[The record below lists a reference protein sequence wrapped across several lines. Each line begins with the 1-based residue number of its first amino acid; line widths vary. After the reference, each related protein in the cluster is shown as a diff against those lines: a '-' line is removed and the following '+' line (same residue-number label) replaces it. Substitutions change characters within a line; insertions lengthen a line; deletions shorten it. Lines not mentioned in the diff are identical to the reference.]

1 MRKILIAVFATILFL
16 GVTPNTQAQGFEKG
30 KVYLDLGVGA
40 PRYSYN
46 TFYNYNTSPTRTPSF
61 RASVRYGFN
70 EFISG
75 GLYAGFTQHRRSY
88 THPSFQ
94 GVEFF
99 HRTQYI
105 PVGVGA
111 SFHVWSFLNNTLD
124 LGLGVENLDLYVTLT
139 TGAQIRAE
147 VEKKPIY
154 TYPYTTT
161 YTNSYTRVSPFF
173 GSMVGGRYFFLDWMG
188 AYVQF
193 GYGMNSYVEGGL
205 TFKF

>member
-1 MRKILIAVFATILFL
+1 MRKILVAIFTTVLFL
-16 GVTPNTQAQGFEKG
+16 GVAPTTQAQGFEKG

-40 PRYSYN
+40 PRYSFGGAGWAY
-46 TFYNYNTSPTRTPSF
+46 YNTSYSKTPSF
-61 RASVRYGFN
+61 RTSVRYGFN

-75 GLYAGFTQHRRSY
+75 GVYVGFAQHKWS
-88 THPSFQ
+88 SINNQ
-94 GVEFF
+94 GFEAYE
-99 HRTQYI
+99 RTRYI

-139 TGAQIRAE
+139 TGAQIRTFD
-147 VEKKPIY
+147 EKKINV
-154 TYPYTTT
+154 TRSN
-161 YTNSYTRVSPFF
+161 TNVNPFF

>member
-30 KVYLDLGVGA
+30 KIYLDLGIGA
-40 PRYSYN
+40 PRYSYGVTGLGYGYYNHN
-46 TFYNYNTSPTRTPSF
+46 TTRTPSF
-61 RASVRYGFN
+61 RTSVRYGFN

-75 GLYAGFTQHRRSY
+75 GLYAGFTQHRWSY
-88 THPSFQ
+88 TNHQGFESFD
-94 GVEFF
+94 
-99 HRTQYI
+99 RTQYI

-147 VEKKPIY
+147 VEKRP
-154 TYPYTTT
+154 T
-161 YTNSYTRVSPFF
+161 YTNSDTRVSPFF

>member
-1 MRKILIAVFATILFL
+1 MRKILIAAFATILFL

-30 KVYLDLGVGA
+30 KIYLDLGIGA
-40 PRYSYN
+40 PRYSYGVTSWGYGYYNHN
-46 TFYNYNTSPTRTPSF
+46 TTRTPSF

-75 GLYAGFTQHRRSY
+75 GLYAGFTQHRWSY
-88 THPSFQ
+88 TNYQGFESFD
-94 GVEFF
+94 
-99 HRTQYI
+99 RTQYI

-147 VEKKPIY
+147 VEKRP
-154 TYPYTTT
+154 T
-161 YTNSYTRVSPFF
+161 YTNSDTRVSPFF
-173 GSMVGGRYFFLDWMG
+173 GTMVGGRYFFLDWMG
-188 AYVQF
+188 VYVQF